1 MKKLLTILLLFNSI
15 CSFSQEKKGK
25 YLVYFKD
32 KAGTTFSVS
41 KPEEFLSAKSIQR
54 RKDQKIAVTT
64 TDLPPSKTYIDEIKK
79 AGGQVWYTS
88 RWLNAALVLAD
99 SATATKIKTLNFVQ
113 GFEANGPL
121 NLSNANSFRKKSK
134 FETVV
139 DTANFGTANNQ
150 NRMLGTHNLHNAG
163 FKGKGMT
170 IGILDDGFGDI
181 DKDTYMAKV
190 YSEKRVLGT
199 FDFVRNTKSVYD
211 VGDHG
216 NIVMS
221 TIAAN
226 VPGDFVGTAPEANFV
241 LLRSEDASTEKI
253 IEEANYLFACEY
265 ADSIGVDVINTSLGY
280 IDFDYAG
287 YDHKKTDF
295 DGKTTLCTKA
305 ANFAANAG
313 ILMVISAGN
322 SGNSGIGAP
331 ADGTEVLAIGAVN
344 ASGVKV
350 GFSSVGP
357 SADGRIKPELS
368 AQGSASVVSYYNE
381 ASKATVKATSSGTS
395 FSSPIF
401 AGFATCFWQYKKNL
415 NRKEIMAELI
425 KLGNQFNKPDNLLGY
440 GIPKFGQSDIVIILG
455 DELNAKA
462 SQWTITPNPASNQ
475 ITVLGNEINSKTLE
489 INILNYLGQKILTN
503 NFQKGQKK
511 SINVEKL
518 GTGMYFMQIL
528 NDKTSEIKKFLIK

>member
-1 MKKLLTILLLFNSI
+1 MKTILTIVLLMSSF
-15 CSFSQEKKGK
+15 CSFSQNKIGK

-32 KAGTTFSVS
+32 KAGTTFTTS
-41 KPEEFLSAKSIQR
+41 KPEEFLSAKSIKR
-54 RKDQKIAVTT
+54 RTDQKIAITT

-88 RWLNAALVLAD
+88 RWMNGALILAD
-99 SATATKIKTLNFVQ
+99 SATANKIKALSFVS

-134 FETVV
+134 FETVL
-139 DTANFGTANNQ
+139 DTANFGNANNQ
-150 NRMLGTHNLHNAG
+150 NRMLGTQNLHNVG

-190 YSEKRVLGT
+190 YAEKRVLGT

-216 NIVMS
+216 NVVMS

-241 LLRSEDASTEKI
+241 LLRTEDANSEKL

-280 IDFDYAG
+280 VDFDYPG

-322 SGNSGIGAP
+322 SGSSGIGAP

-357 SADGRIKPELS
+357 SADGRIKPDLS

-381 ASKATVKATSSGTS
+381 ASKATIKATSSGTS
-395 FSSPIF
+395 FSSPIL

-415 NRKEIMAELI
+415 SRKEVMAELI
-425 KLGNQFNKPDNLLGY
+425 KLGTQYTNPDNLLGY
-440 GIPKFGQSDIVIILG
+440 GIPKFGKSDIVVILG
-455 DELNAKA
+455 EELKTKA
-462 SQWTITPNPASNQ
+462 SGWSINPNPTRNQ
-475 ITVLGNEINSKTLE
+475 ITVTTNNLNSKNTE
-489 INILNYLGQKILTN
+489 INILNYLGQKVFTQI
-503 NFQKGQKK
+503 FEKEQKV
-511 SINVEKL
+511 IVNVNKL
-518 GTGMYFMQIL
+518 ETGLYFMQISDGKSIEL
-528 NDKTSEIKKFLIK
+528 KKFLVQ